1 MVQTAT
7 AADELCDGRNNSER
21 IRQSDFRPERVDPAL
36 GFIGG
41 QLGGILLRL
50 VGLLGRNSIRAYLAE
65 FGIVAPVG
73 RRGVHMPSWFLVSR
87 DTLEHA

>member
-1 MVQTAT
+1 MRVMRDALRSRPDSSDAFDTVVMAQGLPNPLLAFI
-7 AADELCDGRNNSER
+7 AA
-21 IRQSDFRPERVDPAL
+21 
-36 GFIGG
+36 
-41 QLGGILLRL
+41 
-50 VGLLGRNSIRAYLAE
+50 RNSIRAYLAE